1 MSSEHPMDRHDPRR
15 NDALGLVRRMVRA
28 GNFTKADVARWTK
41 ELGADVVDIVQEL
54 APKKAAKKKA
64 ATNKAD
70 SSEAS
75 AESEEE

>member
-1 MSSEHPMDRHDPRR
+1 MSAQHPMDRHDPRR

-41 ELGADVVDIVQEL
+41 ELGDEVVDIVQEL

-64 ATNKAD
+64 APRKTAPTT
-70 SSEAS
+70 AS
-75 AESEEE
+75 AEPEKE